1 MSDHQEHPYIPRLK
15 EEFSEGRIGRREFLR
30 IATLLGV
37 SASAAYGALGM
48 IDPGRAFAQAALPKG
63 GRVRIGMRVHEIKD
77 PHTISWVEA
86 SNVLRQ
92 CNDYLTRTGRDN
104 VTRPWLLERWEASP
118 DLKTWTLKLRKDV
131 KWSNGKPFV
140 ADHVIWNIKRVVEP
154 ATGSSVLGLMKG
166 FLLDEYETE
175 ELDKDGKKKKS
186 TRLWDAKAI
195 EKVDDY
201 TVRLNGRAAQL
212 AMPENFFHYPF
223 LMLNPEENGA
233 FKAGMSGTGPFTL
246 ETYEVGRRAVMRAR
260 KDYWGRGPNLD
271 TLEFIDLGSDASPYI
286 AALASKQVDGLFEVD
301 FGQLDAIKAL
311 PHVEVFSVTTA
322 QTAVARV
329 KYNEKPFNDK
339 RVRTA
344 LKLATDPQQV
354 LDIVMRG
361 AGSVAEHHHV
371 AQVHPEYAK
380 LPPMKRDVARAK
392 QLLTEAGYKD
402 GVDLELVCQN
412 QPAWEQ
418 AAVTVMV
425 EQWKEA
431 GIRTKINV
439 MPSTEFW
446 KTWTKVPFGFTRWTH
461 RPLGVMTYSLA
472 YRTGVPWNE
481 ASFSNPEFDRLLAEA
496 EGTLDV
502 EKRRAIMVKLETIM
516 QEDGPIVQPIW
527 RAIQTAY
534 DKRVKGFATHPTLY
548 VFGEELAIQG

>member
-1 MSDHQEHPYIPRLK
+1 MSERHEHPYIPRLK
-15 EEFSEGRIGRREFLR
+15 DELVEGRISRREFLR

-37 SASAAYGALGM
+37 SAACAYGLLGLV
-48 IDPGRAFAQAALPKG
+48 DPGRGLAQTALPKG
-63 GRVRIGMRVHEIKD
+63 GRVRVGMRVHEIKD

-86 SNVLRQ
+86 SNILRQ
-92 CNDYLTRTGRDN
+92 NCDYLTRTGNDN

-118 DLKTWTLKLRKDV
+118 DLKTWTLRLRKDV
-131 KWSNGKPFV
+131 KWSNGKPFT
-140 ADHVIWNIKRVVEP
+140 ADDVVWNIKRVVEP

-166 FLLDEYETE
+166 FLLEEYETE

-186 TRLWDAKAI
+186 TRLWDSRAI
-195 EKVDDY
+195 EKVDAY
-201 TVRLNGRAAQL
+201 TVRLNGKAAQL
-212 AMPENFFHYPF
+212 AVPENFFHYPF
-223 LMLNPEENGA
+223 YMLYPEDNGA
-233 FKAGMSGTGPFTL
+233 FKIDMIGTGAFTL
-246 ETYEVGRRAVMRAR
+246 ESYEVGRRAVLRAR
-260 KDYWGRGPNLD
+260 KDYWGRGPYLE
-271 TLEFIDLGSDASPYI
+271 TLEFIDLGSDPSPYI

-311 PHVEVFSVTTA
+311 PHVEIYSVTTA
-322 QTAVARV
+322 QTAVARG

-339 RVRTA
+339 RVRMA

-371 AQVHPEYAK
+371 APVHPEYAK
-380 LPPMKRDVARAK
+380 VPPLKRDVVRAK

-402 GVDLELVCQN
+402 GIDVELVCQN

-425 EQWKEA
+425 EQWKDA
-431 GIRTKINV
+431 GIRAKINV

-472 YRTGVPWNE
+472 YRSGVPWNE
-481 ASFSNPEFDRLLAEA
+481 ASFSNPEFDRLLTEA

-502 EKRRAIMVKLETIM
+502 DKRRAIMAKLEAIM
-516 QEDGPIVQPIW
+516 LEDGPIVQPIW
-527 RAIQTAY
+527 RAIQTGY
-534 DKRVKGFATHPTLY
+534 DKRVKGFSAHPTLY
-548 VFGEELAIQG
+548 LFGEELAIQA